1 MRKVVVDLIAKNV
14 DLDSCDIEN
23 LVEVPPRMEM
33 GDFAFPCFGLSKVL
47 KKSPVEIAFGLIG
60 KFKLPKEIDRVE
72 AEGAYVNF
80 FVNKKVFAEGVLERV
95 REKRFGSLSLGKGK
109 SRVVEYSQ
117 PNTHK
122 AFHVGHIRGTSL
134 GESLARI
141 FRTCG
146 EKVVQMNYSG
156 DTGMHIAKWI
166 WCYQKFHGDEELKE
180 DESWIAGI
188 YVDAVKRLG
197 DDEGLQVEV
206 DEINQKIESKEDKV
220 INELWK
226 KTREMSIKSWDRIY
240 GELGAHFDV
249 GFFESEFEKAGK
261 KESLKLL
268 RKGIA
273 KKDDAVFMDLKEFG
287 LGVWVLL
294 RKDGT
299 VLYSAKDIALAL
311 KKFKDYKSDNYL
323 VCVGNEQEMHF
334 KQLVKTLELMGLKK
348 EAKQYGVL
356 AFGMIRF
363 PEGKMS
369 SRSGANVL
377 YSDFFRE
384 VSRVAKEGLK
394 QRGAENVENKAKK
407 IAIASIKYSMLKQN
421 PKKTMVFDP
430 RVDVAFEGDT
440 GPYLLYSYARAS
452 SILRKVKSK
461 SKVKIGELSD
471 VEVLLLK
478 KIDLFEDV
486 VGKAYDGLAPNLI
499 ANYCFELASLFNEF
513 YHACPVLGGESE
525 GFRLKVVESFRVV
538 MGKGLDLLGIEMLEE
553 M

>member
-1 MRKVVVDLIAKNV
+1 
-14 DLDSCDIEN
+14 
-23 LVEVPPRMEM
+23 
-33 GDFAFPCFGLSKVL
+33 
-47 KKSPVEIAFGLIG
+47 
-60 KFKLPKEIDRVE
+60 
-72 AEGAYVNF
+72 
-80 FVNKKVFAEGVLERV
+80 
-95 REKRFGSLSLGKGK
+95 
-109 SRVVEYSQ
+109 
-117 PNTHK
+117 
-122 AFHVGHIRGTSL
+122 
-134 GESLARI
+134 
-141 FRTCG
+141 
-146 EKVVQMNYSG
+146 
-156 DTGMHIAKWI
+156 
-166 WCYQKFHGDEELKE
+166 
-180 DESWIAGI
+180 
-188 YVDAVKRLG
+188 
-197 DDEGLQVEV
+197 
-206 DEINQKIESKEDKV
+206 
-220 INELWK
+220 
-226 KTREMSIKSWDRIY
+226 
-240 GELGAHFDV
+240 
-249 GFFESEFEKAGK
+249 
-261 KESLKLL
+261 
-268 RKGIA
+268 
-273 KKDDAVFMDLKEFG
+273 
-287 LGVWVLL
+287 
-294 RKDGT
+294 
-299 VLYSAKDIALAL
+299 
-311 KKFKDYKSDNYL
+311 
-323 VCVGNEQEMHF
+323 
-334 KQLVKTLELMGLKK
+334 
-348 EAKQYGVL
+348 
-356 AFGMIRF
+356 MIRF